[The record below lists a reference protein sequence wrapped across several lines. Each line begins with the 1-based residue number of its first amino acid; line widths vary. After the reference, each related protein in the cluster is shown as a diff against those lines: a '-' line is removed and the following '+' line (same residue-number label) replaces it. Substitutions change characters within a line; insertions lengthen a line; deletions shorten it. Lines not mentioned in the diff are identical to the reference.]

1 MGELKK
7 TFTGFVRWLGY
18 DLGITPNQITVG
30 RLLFFIPGWLIWFF
44 RHELA
49 ARLGVDWRLLG
60 WSAVV
65 IVTLVIILDVLD
77 GVLARETGQVSARG
91 KILDPVVDKLT
102 TYSALA
108 LFWPAIHKP
117 ALLLL
122 LALDIAS
129 TFLRSTQVQ
138 GANIFGKRKALCQN
152 LSKFFFAGAVLLAQ
166 PLMNLAGNLL
176 LWAALILASVSVGIR
191 ILPPRK

>member
-1 MGELKK
+1 MAGLKK
-7 TFTGFVRWLGY
+7 TFTDFVRWLGY

-30 RLLFFIPGWLIWFF
+30 RLLFFIPGWFLWFF

-49 ARLGVDWRLLG
+49 ARLAVDWRLLG
-60 WSAVV
+60 WTAVI

-77 GVLARETGQVSARG
+77 GVLARETNQVSAQG

-122 LALDIAS
+122 FALDITS
-129 TFLRSTQVQ
+129 TFLRGAQVQ

-152 LSKFFFAGAVLLAQ
+152 LSKFFFAGAVLLAL
-166 PLMNLAGNLL
+166 PSMNLAGNLL
-176 LWAALILASVSVGIR
+176 LWAALILASISVGIR
-191 ILPPRK
+191 IFPRRK